1 MPEGDVLRLTAERLD
16 QALRG
21 RPLVRAELRW
31 PGTGGTD
38 LTGRTV
44 TGCVSYGKHL
54 LTRFDDGRT
63 LHTHLRMEGSWRVVA
78 TSDRAAAARHPEVRA
93 VLATARWTC
102 VGWRL
107 GMLDLLRTHDEPR
120 LLAHLGPDVLGADFG
135 TAGLTTAL
143 DRWHRQGDRPLCDV
157 LLDQSVVAGLG
168 TIWMAESLFD
178 RRLHPWAPA
187 DSLDDEE
194 VRALL
199 VTARRLVGRSV
210 DVGRREGLG
219 EVPRAVHGKLGHPCR
234 RCRTPV
240 AVGQAN
246 EPPYERPVF
255 WCPTCQAVSRP
266 A

>member
-21 RPLVRAELRW
+21 GPLVRAELRW
-31 PGTGGTD
+31 PNVGGAE

-63 LHTHLRMEGSWRVVA
+63 LHTHLRMEGAWRVVPTDGR
-78 TSDRAAAARHPEVRA
+78 TSAAGHPQVRA
-93 VLATARWTC
+93 VLSTARWTA

-107 GMLDLLRTHDEPR
+107 GMLDLLRTRDEPR
-120 LLAHLGPDVLGADFG
+120 LLAHLGPDVLADDFG
-135 TAGLTTAL
+135 THGLPEAL
-143 DRWHRQGDRPLCDV
+143 DRWHAQGDRPLCDV
-157 LLDQSVVAGLG
+157 LLDQAVVAGLG
-168 TIWMAESLFD
+168 TIWMAESLFA
-178 RRLHPWAPA
+178 RRLHPWIPA
-187 DSLDDEE
+187 DSLSEDE
-194 VRALL
+194 VRGLL
-199 VTARRLVGRSV
+199 VTARRLVGGSV
-210 DVGRREGLG
+210 EIGRRRDLG
-219 EVPRAVHGKLGHPCR
+219 EVPRSVHGRLGRPCR
-234 RCRTPV
+234 RCRTPI